1 MLSSG
6 GAHEGRRLDWTMEA
20 ELTQLMQTTGAKP
33 RAGATPS
40 PRGADLQLCA
50 LIVDDQQTM
59 RRIVRSL
66 LGAIG
71 ITRVLEA
78 VNGQEALDLLVQ
90 SEGAA
95 VDLIICDLNMP
106 LMDGL
111 SFCNHLRRTEQL
123 RNRRI
128 PVLILTAE
136 HDEML
141 LEVVRQ
147 VGAAGIAHKPISAP
161 ELRRHMQNLLGYC
174 ID

>member
-1 MLSSG
+1 MSPSLQHTDSPSREH
-6 GAHEGRRLDWTMEA
+6 AAAPGRD
-20 ELTQLMQTTGAKP
+20 
-33 RAGATPS
+33 
-40 PRGADLQLCA
+40 ADLQLCA
-50 LIVDDQQTM
+50 LVVDDQHTM

-66 LGAIG
+66 LVSSRIEN
-71 ITRVLEA
+71 VLEA
-78 VNGQEALDLLVQ
+78 ANGQEALDLLVG

-123 RNRRI
+123 RSRHI

-147 VGAAGIAHKPISAP
+147 VGAAAIAHKPISAP
-161 ELRRHMQNLLGYC
+161 ELRAHMERLLGYR
-174 ID
+174 IV